1 MDSTLRKL
9 TLTCP
14 QVLESAFLDMLDSLE
29 NLPGYTILNALGRG
43 STIDQLNQQEKV
55 IGAMNTLMIIFI
67 LPESQIDQILSVV
80 ATNFSHTQI
89 TYWVEPVLDF
99 ARLQ

>member
-67 LPESQIDQILSVV
+67 LPESQIDQILSAV